1 MEYVIKIYFAVLV
14 VLFFKFNYYSIRF
27 DNYAV
32 KYYRRVRKARYRRFF
47 GTFLTKERSGEF
59 ASIDD
64 EEFQRLRK
72 KVTKTF
78 SIAAILFIGGAG
90 FMMISCLFFN

>member
-14 VLFFKFNYYSIRF
+14 FLFLKYNYHSIRF

-64 EEFQRLRK
+64 EEFHRLLEK
-72 KVTKTF
+72 ATKTF
-78 SIAAILFIGGAG
+78 TIAAILGIGGAV
-90 FMMISCLFFN
+90 FMMILFLFFN